1 MANGGEEHS
10 VSVDKANKFIE
21 NLSKELQELYSYRD
35 MFFENHPIEM
45 AKNKHKYV
53 EEKKDKLVEKF
64 ESVDVDTE
72 IPFSL
77 RAQFQYLK
85 GRCYNVSIKYDARAT
100 QSLSKAVKLNPHM
113 VEAWNELGE
122 CYWKNIN
129 VKEARACFEGALKH
143 ERNRITLRCLSIILR
158 QEAGAKKDGEAT
170 QMILKSVEYAKEAV
184 SQDTADGQSWIILG
198 NSYLCQYFTVSQD
211 PAILKQCMSA
221 YKQAYTDLIA
231 RGQPDLYYNKAIALK
246 YEEKYS
252 EALDTFNRACDL
264 DPLWMPPDRERTKLR
279 QFLASAVD
287 LLRTRGKIK
296 CKRLANMLQS
306 VDKKM
311 LGDYLPDQFVTL
323 GARRDVYLELV
334 RINALQEGSN
344 ENKVI
349 LGRVVGSIH
358 SENAVPFAFAI
369 IDDSMKCV
377 LVTAYNWAAGRGTLI
392 GDWVA
397 IPEPH
402 LKSHNVVTP
411 EMKYVFQ
418 SIRVNNPMKLFV
430 NGRRVERAQIAG
442 TRVSSTYE
450 MH

>member
-1 MANGGEEHS
+1 MANE
-10 VSVDKANKFIE
+10 IE
-21 NLSKELQELYSYRD
+21 DPILLNRAHILLEKLALELQDLYLYRD
-35 MFFENHPIEM
+35 LFFENHSIDM
-45 AKNKHKYV
+45 AKDKHKCV
-53 EEKKDKLVEKF
+53 EERKESLLKNFERVNVE
-64 ESVDVDTE
+64 TQ
-72 IPFSL
+72 IPFSM
-77 RAQFQYLK
+77 RARFYYLE

-100 QSLSKAVKLNPHM
+100 QCLSKAVKLNPHL

-129 VKEARACFEGALKH
+129 VKEAKACFEGALKH

-158 QEAGAKKDGEAT
+158 QEAATKKEGDAT
-170 QMILKSVEYAKEAV
+170 QMILKSVEFAKEAV
-184 SQDTADGQSWIILG
+184 SQDTKDGQSWIILG
-198 NSYLCQYFTVSQD
+198 NSYLCQYFTVLQD

-221 YKQAYTDLIA
+221 YRQAYMDPVA

-246 YEEKYS
+246 YDEKYS
-252 EALDTFNRACDL
+252 EAIETFDQACRL

-296 CKRLANMLQS
+296 CKRLATMLQA

-311 LGDYLPDQFVTL
+311 LGDYQPGHIVSL
-323 GARRDVYLELV
+323 GPKRAVLLEQV
-334 RINALQEGSN
+334 RIDALQEGSN
-344 ENKVI
+344 EGKVI

-369 IDDSMKCV
+369 IDESMKCMI
-377 LVTAYNWAAGRGTLI
+377 VTAYNWAAGRGTLI

-397 IPEPH
+397 IPEPQVS
-402 LKSHNVVTP
+402 SHHVVTP
-411 EMKYVFQ
+411 EMTYTFK
-418 SIRVNNPMKLFV
+418 SIRINNPMTLYV
-430 NGRRVERAQIAG
+430 NGRRVERGQVAA

>member
-1 MANGGEEHS
+1 MAEDAVHLDN
-10 VSVDKANKFIE
+10 ANEYIE
-21 NLSKELQELYSYRD
+21 NLSKELQELITYRD
-35 MFFENHPIEM
+35 MFFENNPIEK
-45 AKNKHKYV
+45 AKDKHKCV
-53 EEKKDKLVEKF
+53 EEKKENLIEKF
-64 ESVDVDTE
+64 ENIDVDTQ
-72 IPFSL
+72 IPFPL
-77 RAQFQYLK
+77 RAKFQYLK
-85 GRCYNVSIKYDARAT
+85 GRCYNVSLKYDSRAT
-100 QSLSKAVKLNPHM
+100 QCLSKAVKLNPHM

-158 QEAGAKKDGEAT
+158 QEASTRKDHEAT
-170 QMILKSVEYAKEAV
+170 QMILKSVDYAKEAV
-184 SQDTADGQSWIILG
+184 SQDIKDGQSWIILG

-221 YKQAYTDLIA
+221 YKQAYLDPIA

-246 YEEKYS
+246 YEENYS
-252 EALDTFNRACDL
+252 EALETFNRACDL
-264 DPLWMPPDRERTKLR
+264 DPLWMPPDRERIKLR

-296 CKRLANMLQS
+296 CKRLANMLQA

-311 LGDYLPDQFVTL
+311 LGDYTPGSFVTI
-323 GARRDVYLELV
+323 GSRRDVILEQV
-334 RINALQEGSN
+334 RIDALQEGAN

-358 SENAVPFAFAI
+358 SENAVPFAFGI
-369 IDDSMKCV
+369 IDESMKCMV
-377 LVTAYNWAAGRGTLI
+377 VTAYNWAAGRGTLI

-397 IPEPH
+397 IPEPYVRT
-402 LKSHNVVTP
+402 HNIVTP
-411 EMKYVFQ
+411 EMKYMFK
-418 SIRVNNPMKLFV
+418 SIRVNNPMTMFV
-430 NGRRVERAQIAG
+430 NGRRVERGQVAG